1 MKKSLNNQFIR
12 IEADSKG
19 AASIF
24 LFNRRKKLYK
34 VIYFGKNG
42 GYKEWRVMRM
52 KRFVSLLVTSLLL
65 TSLWG
70 PSAFAAEEKKSA
82 DIVSNVKSAIL
93 IERDTGAVLFEKNS
107 KDELPPASMTKVMTM
122 LLIMEAIDKGKL
134 TWNEKVRASEY
145 AASMGGSQIF
155 LEPGEEMTTKEML
168 RGIAI
173 GSGNDASV
181 AMAER
186 IAGSEEAFVDMM
198 NDKAKE
204 LGLKHT
210 FFKNTT
216 GLPVSGH
223 YSTAADMAIM
233 AKELLKYE
241 DITKFTGMYEAYLR
255 ENTDKKFWLVNTN
268 KLVRFYPGVDG
279 LKTGFTAEAK
289 YCLTATAQKDGM
301 RVIAVVFGAPTSK
314 ERNAQVTK
322 MLDYAF
328 SQYKTHPMFKRNQ
341 IIGEAKI
348 SKGKDKTVEAVTSE
362 PLSLLTKKG
371 EKTENV
377 KQKVVM
383 TKNLKAPIA
392 KGDQVGT
399 IQLIQDGKVILES
412 PIVAKKAVKEAGWW
426 TLYKRSFGMFTK
438 AGK

>member
-1 MKKSLNNQFIR
+1 MY
-12 IEADSKG
+12 
-19 AASIF
+19 
-24 LFNRRKKLYK
+24 KL
-34 VIYFGKNG
+34 VYFGKNG

-52 KRFVSLLVTSLLL
+52 KRLFSFIVASFLL
-65 TSLWG
+65 TSLWV
-70 PSAFAAEEKKSA
+70 PSTFAAEEKKNA
-82 DIVSNVKSAIL
+82 EIENKGTDIVSNVSSAIL
-93 IERDTGAVLFEKNS
+93 IERDTGKVLYEKNS
-107 KDELPPASMTKVMTM
+107 QEKLPPASMTKIMTM

-134 TWNEKVRASEY
+134 NWNEKVRTSEY

-155 LEPGEEMTTKEML
+155 LEPGEEMTTKQML
-168 RGIAI
+168 QGIAI

-198 NDKAKE
+198 NAKAKQ

-223 YSTAADMAIM
+223 YSSAHDMAVM

-322 MLDYAF
+322 MLNYAF
-328 SQYKTHPMFKRNQ
+328 SQYQTHPLYKRNQ
-341 IIGEAKI
+341 SIGTARI
-348 SKGKDKTVEAVTSE
+348 SKGKDKSVEAVTSE

-371 EKTENV
+371 EKTEDV
-377 KQKVVM
+377 KQKVILQ
-383 TKNLKAPIA
+383 KNLNAPLT
-392 KGDQVGT
+392 KGDKVGT
-399 IQLIQDGKVILES
+399 IKLIKDGKVILES
-412 PIVAKKAVKEAGWW
+412 PLVASKSVKEAGWW

>member
-1 MKKSLNNQFIR
+1 
-12 IEADSKG
+12 
-19 AASIF
+19 
-24 LFNRRKKLYK
+24 LYK
-34 VIYFGKNG
+34 VINLGKNG
-42 GYKEWRVMRM
+42 SYKEWRVMRM
-52 KRFVSLLVTSLLL
+52 KRFVSIIVTSFLL

-70 PSAFAAEEKKSA
+70 PSAFAAEEKNSA

-93 IERDTGAVLFEKNS
+93 IERDTGKVLYEKNS
-107 KDELPPASMTKVMTM
+107 NEELPPASMTKIMTM
-122 LLIMEAIDKGKL
+122 LLIMEAIDQGKL
-134 TWNEKVRASEY
+134 TWDEKIRASEY

-155 LEPGEEMTTKEML
+155 LEAGEEMTTKEML

-186 IAGSEEAFVDMM
+186 ISGSEEAFVDLM
-198 NDKAKE
+198 NKKVKE

-216 GLPVSGH
+216 GLPVGGH
-223 YSTAADMAIM
+223 FSSASDMAMI

-301 RVIAVVFGAPTSK
+301 RVIAVVFGSPTSK
-314 ERNAQVTK
+314 DRNAQVTK
-322 MLDYAF
+322 MLNFAF
-328 SQYKTHPMFKRNQ
+328 NQYQTHPLYKRNQ
-341 IIGEAKI
+341 AIGQAKI
-348 SKGKDKTVEAVTSE
+348 SKGQEKSVEAVTSE

-371 EKTENV
+371 EKTEDV
-377 KQKVVM
+377 KQKVILQ
-383 TKNLKAPIA
+383 KNLNAPIN
-392 KGDQVGT
+392 KGDTVGT
-399 IQLIQDGKVILES
+399 IKLIKDGKVLLES
-412 PIVAKKAVKEAGWW
+412 PLVANKDVLEAGWW

>member
-1 MKKSLNNQFIR
+1 
-12 IEADSKG
+12 
-19 AASIF
+19 
-24 LFNRRKKLYK
+24 
-34 VIYFGKNG
+34 
-42 GYKEWRVMRM
+42 M
-52 KRFVSLLVTSLLL
+52 KRYISMLVITLLL
-65 TSLWG
+65 TSIWI
-70 PSAFAAEEKKSA
+70 PSVSAEEKSHA
-82 DIVSNVKSAIL
+82 DVTDNVRSAIL
-93 IERDTGAVLFEKNS
+93 IERDTGKVLYEKNS
-107 KDELPPASMTKVMTM
+107 NEQLPPASMTKIMTM

-134 TWNEKVRASEY
+134 TWDEKVRTSEY

-155 LEPGEEMTTKEML
+155 LEPGEEMTVRQML
-168 RGIAI
+168 QGIAI

-181 AMAER
+181 AMAEK

-198 NDKAKE
+198 NDKVKE
-204 LGLKHT
+204 LGLKDT
-210 FFKNTT
+210 VFKNTT
-216 GLPVSGH
+216 GLPAGEHFSSA
-223 YSTAADMAIM
+223 YDMAIM

-322 MLDYAF
+322 MLNFAF
-328 SQYKTHPMFKRNQ
+328 AQYQTHPMFKRNET
-341 IIGEAKI
+341 IGQAKV
-348 SKGKDKTVEAVTSE
+348 SKGENKKVEAVTSE

-371 EKTENV
+371 EKTEGV
-377 KQKVVM
+377 KQKI
-383 TKNLKAPIA
+383 TLDKNLDAPIK
-392 KGDQVGT
+392 KGDEIGT
-399 IQLIQDGKVILES
+399 IQLMKDGKVLLES
-412 PIVAKKAVKEAGWW
+412 RLVAKSDVKEAGWW

>member
-1 MKKSLNNQFIR
+1 
-12 IEADSKG
+12 
-19 AASIF
+19 
-24 LFNRRKKLYK
+24 
-34 VIYFGKNG
+34 
-42 GYKEWRVMRM
+42 M
-52 KRFVSLLVTSLLL
+52 KRRLVYLIVMLFMFTSLG
-65 TSLWG
+65 G
-70 PSAFAAEEKKSA
+70 PHAFAAEEKKA
-82 DIVSNVKSAIL
+82 EEKQGTEIVTGVRSAIL
-93 IERDTGAVLFEKNS
+93 MERDTGKILYDQNGNEK
-107 KDELPPASMTKVMTM
+107 LPPASMTKIMTM

-134 TWNEKVRASEY
+134 KWDEKIRTSEY

-155 LEPGEEMTTKEML
+155 LEPGEEMTTKQML
-168 RGIAI
+168 LGIAI

-186 IAGSEEAFVDMM
+186 IGGSEEAFVDMM
-198 NDKAKE
+198 NAKVKE
-204 LGLKHT
+204 LGLKQT

-216 GLPVSGH
+216 GLPESGH
-223 YSTAADMAIM
+223 YSSAHDMAVL

-314 ERNAQVTK
+314 DRNAQVTK

-328 SQYKTHPMFKRNQ
+328 SQYQTHPVYKRNQ
-341 IIGEAKI
+341 TIGEAKV
-348 SKGKDKTVEAVTSE
+348 SKGKDKTVKAVTSE

-371 EKTENV
+371 EKTKDV
-377 KQKVVM
+377 KQKI
-383 TKNLKAPIA
+383 TLEKKLKAPVQ
-392 KGDQVGT
+392 KGDRVGT
-399 IQLIQDGKVILES
+399 IKLIKDGKVVLES
-412 PIVAKKAVKEAGWW
+412 PLVAKSTVQEAGWW